1 MKNYF
6 KYYRLLVPL
15 RKIEALVLSLNI
27 VTAGLG
33 LVNPYLTKL
42 LIDNAYADRSIKMFV
57 FLIAAG
63 AGAFL
68 FNGLI
73 ESVSNY
79 LNNYVRFKVNFN
91 LGLEVFKKLQKLPYG
106 FFQNSSTGENLYKLN
121 YDVEQVSRFTTDTL
135 SQAVLLLPKTL
146 FIFLI
151 IIYLDWRMSLLA
163 LVLAP
168 LAFIGPYF
176 FTEASKRALKGWI
189 ELSQSIFKQLQ
200 ESLSHIHLIKAYGR
214 QAHHRNLFAE
224 SSIKK
229 LRLSLKKAKI
239 DSGQAL
245 SASLANRVIVGL
257 ITIYGGYQLIKGRMT
272 LGTLGAIILY
282 LNQLFGLQGQ
292 LIGLFHQVIFAQASC
307 ERIDFI
313 LSSPCEAL
321 EEKGAIDSEFSGGAI
336 EFERVNFSF
345 KEKEILKEMSF
356 SIKGGS
362 CVALVGPSGSG
373 KTTLVNLILR
383 LYALDSGRILID
395 ARDIRRIRAASLY
408 PQIGVV
414 LQEPYLWND
423 TIGNNIKYGKRDVGK
438 NEIMEAARIACI
450 DGFINGLPAG
460 LDSIIGEGACKISE
474 GQKQRIAIARALVRR
489 PRILILDEALSSI
502 DAKIESMIIDN
513 IRDYLKGATFI
524 IISHR
529 LSAIKKSELV
539 YFLQDKNQIH
549 IACHE
554 ELFDSNPKYQDY
566 LASQPNLPEKTAD
579 FC

>member
-1 MKNYF
+1 M
-6 KYYRLLVPL
+6 
-15 RKIEALVLSLNI
+15 
-27 VTAGLG
+27 
-33 LVNPYLTKL
+33 
-42 LIDNAYADRSIKMFV
+42 
-57 FLIAAG
+57 
-63 AGAFL
+63 
-68 FNGLI
+68 
-73 ESVSNY
+73 
-79 LNNYVRFKVNFN
+79 
-91 LGLEVFKKLQKLPYG
+91 
-106 FFQNSSTGENLYKLN
+106 
-121 YDVEQVSRFTTDTL
+121 DVE
-135 SQAVLLLPKTL
+135 PC
-146 FIFLI
+146 
-151 IIYLDWRMSLLA
+151 
-163 LVLAP
+163 
-168 LAFIGPYF
+168 
-176 FTEASKRALKGWI
+176 SK
-189 ELSQSIFKQLQ
+189 
-200 ESLSHIHLIKAYGR
+200 
-214 QAHHRNLFAE
+214 
-224 SSIKK
+224 
-229 LRLSLKKAKI
+229 
-239 DSGQAL
+239 
-245 SASLANRVIVGL
+245 VI
-257 ITIYGGYQLIKGRMT
+257 
-272 LGTLGAIILY
+272 
-282 LNQLFGLQGQ
+282 
-292 LIGLFHQVIFAQASC
+292 
-307 ERIDFI
+307 
-313 LSSPCEAL
+313 
-321 EEKGAIDSEFSGGAI
+321 
-336 EFERVNFSF
+336 
-345 KEKEILKEMSF
+345 
-356 SIKGGS
+356 
-362 CVALVGPSGSG
+362 
-373 KTTLVNLILR
+373 
-383 LYALDSGRILID
+383 YALDSGRILID